1 MNTYN
6 IDFFIS
12 YNETMD
18 KLHAME
24 VFVAVAEEQGFNGAA
39 RRLRLSAP
47 SVTRAIAALEKHL
60 GIRLFNRTT
69 RQVRTTE
76 AGERY
81 LKDARRLLAEIQI
94 AEDSAL
100 GVNANPRGLL
110 TVTAPVLFGRMFVTP
125 TISQYLSTY
134 PETTVNAL
142 FLDRVVSMMEEG
154 IDVGIRIGQLPDSAL
169 RAKKVGSVR
178 HVLCASP
185 AYLKQ
190 AGMPHNPAD
199 LNNHQLISSSSS
211 SFTHEWRFANTNT
224 IRLTPRLVTSTN
236 DAAIEAA
243 LQHSGI
249 VRCLS
254 YQVEPRIASGAL
266 VRLLPSYEP
275 EDQPVHI
282 LHREGGQ
289 FETPKVRAFIGMLE
303 KNLQRTLPE

>member
-1 MNTYN
+1 
-6 IDFFIS
+6 
-12 YNETMD
+12 MD

-47 SVTRAIAALEKHL
+47 SVTRAVAALEKHL
-60 GIRLFNRTT
+60 GVRLFNRTT
-69 RQVRTTE
+69 RRVRTTD

-81 LKDARRLLAEIQI
+81 LVDAKRLLAGIQV
-94 AEDSAL
+94 AEESAL

-110 TVTAPVLFGRMFVTP
+110 TVTAPVLFGRMFVTS
-125 TISQYLSTY
+125 TIAQYLGTY

-154 IDVGIRIGQLPDSAL
+154 VDVGIRIGPLPDSSL
-169 RAKKVGSVR
+169 RAKRVGAVR
-178 HVLCASP
+178 HVICASP
-185 AYLKQ
+185 AYLQ
-190 AGMPHNPAD
+190 PAGTPQTPSD
-199 LNNHQLISSSSS
+199 LGKHQLISSSSG
-211 SFTHEWRFANTNT
+211 SFTHEWHFANTNP

-243 LQHSGI
+243 VLDSGI

-254 YQVEPRIASGAL
+254 YQVEQHITSGAL

-275 EDQPVHI
+275 EELPVHI

-289 FETPKVRAFIGMLE
+289 FETPKVRAFISMLE
-303 KNLQRTLPE
+303 TNLKNALSF